1 MYIKYID
8 KCAINRAVS
17 YYYINVIPIAMDTN
31 YSLHKFQTKTK
42 QYSVQATDTPVI
54 HTLFSCSNSCMEAK

>member
-8 KCAINRAVS
+8 ICAINRAVAF
-17 YYYINVIPIAMDTN
+17 INAIPIAMDKS
-31 YSLHKFQTKTK
+31 YSLHTFLTKTK